1 MTKIGSQF
9 DSTNSNT
16 KTIPSSSPLFLHPSE
31 SPSLKLTSI
40 IFNGENYD
48 LWADAVKN
56 GLEAKNKL
64 GLVNGTVPKPEG
76 KEDEDCEVVAWRQC
90 NAMIKAWLRSVIDEK
105 LHPSIAFS
113 GTVVEIW
120 KELQERYAAGNA
132 ARIHQLKSDL
142 AACRQG
148 NRSVVDY
155 YTNLK
160 SLWDELATYS
170 RVPDCTCG
178 AATAFLKEKEEEKIH
193 QFIMGLNDT
202 LYNNIR
208 FNLLMDDDLTSL
220 NRVYGIVLR
229 EERHKA
235 VIRIRD
241 EPATEVAMSAR
252 ADSNRSTIQPDSK
265 EYEPP
270 RCTHCKKWYHTEAT
284 FWEKLGLSGRG
295 CGRGRR
301 GGRGGRGG
309 RGFGSNNQTA
319 NATTTADEGVASK
332 PDLTA
337 DEIEQLRTLLSGK
350 GDTHE
355 KLQGTRSLNL
365 NNWMLDSGCS
375 HHMTGC
381 RDALSKLWQGAPST
395 VGLPDGSTIVAN
407 EHGKVQLTQKF
418 HLQDDQSTKTE
429 IGRGELRDG
438 VYYMTRVGEV
448 VARVGVNEARKGWCV
463 YDLKSKR
470 QFVSRDVH
478 FYENVFPFA
487 LESEHTPADSSTAGT
502 NDSLP
507 FLDDIPGSSLV
518 LGTPPD
524 TGTIAPEATVETET
538 PAANDFPEG
547 VSVTDE
553 VVGSD
558 SVEGEQG
565 PAEEESQLGRGA
577 QQRFEPAWKKDYVCQ
592 STRVIPTKATH
603 SSNTPSS
610 TKGTRYPLINYAT
623 SSCFSLPHRNFIGA
637 VDAIREPRSYYE
649 AVKQAEWR
657 EAMGKEI
664 DALEK
669 NGTWKIVDLPDGK
682 KPIGCKWVY
691 KTKLKADGTIERHKA
706 RLVAQGFTQIEGI
719 DYHETF
725 APVAKMTSV
734 RLLLAVAVA
743 KKWNISQLDINNAFL
758 HGDLDEKVYMRL
770 PQGFQAKTTG
780 KVCRLLKSLYG
791 LKQVSRNWFAKLT
804 DALRGYGFTQSLA
817 DYSLFTMNKSGI
829 FLGLLVYVDD
839 MIIVSNNSKAS
850 DNLKQFLDAKF
861 GIKDHGRLK
870 FFLGIEV
877 AHGESGLFLCQR
889 KYALEIIKEAK
900 LEGAKPVQTPIIQ
913 NHELALSTSALLKD
927 PVMYRRLVGRLV
939 YLTITR
945 PDLLYAVHT
954 LSQFVQAPRKEHLE
968 AALRVVR
975 YLKGDPGK
983 GIVMSKDSVMQLN
996 GYSDSDYARCPLTR
1010 RSLTG
1015 YFVALGTTPISWK
1028 VRKQPTVAKST
1039 A

>member
-1 MTKIGSQF
+1 MTKIGSDQF

-105 LHPSIAFS
+105 LHPSIAFFWDRS
-113 GTVVEIW
+113 RNLEGTPRTI
-120 KELQERYAAGNA
+120 
-132 ARIHQLKSDL
+132 
-142 AACRQG
+142 
-148 NRSVVDY
+148 RSRECSSHSSIE
-155 YTNLK
+155 K
-160 SLWDELATYS
+160 RPRSMQAS

-208 FNLLMDDDLTSL
+208 SNLLMDDDLTSL

-284 FWEKLGLSGRG
+284 SCEKLGLSGRG
-295 CGRGRR
+295 CERGRR

-309 RGFGSNNQTA
+309 RGSGSNNQTA
-319 NATTTADEGVASK
+319 NATTTADEGAASK
-332 PDLTA
+332 PGLTA
-337 DEIEQLRTLLSGK
+337 NEIEQLRTLLSGK
-350 GDTHE
+350 GNTHE

-507 FLDDIPGSSLV
+507 FLDDIFGSSLV

-538 PAANDFPEG
+538 PAASDFPEG

-577 QQRFEPAWKKDYVCQ
+577 RQ
-592 STRVIPTKATH
+592 
-603 SSNTPSS
+603 
-610 TKGTRYPLINYAT
+610 
-623 SSCFSLPHRNFIGA
+623 RNFIGA

-664 DALEK
+664 DALEN

-719 DYHETF
+719 NYHETF

-780 KVCRLLKSLYG
+780 KVCRLLKSLHG
-791 LKQVSRNWFAKLT
+791 LKQASRNWFAKLT

-817 DYSLFTMNKSGI
+817 DYSLLTMNKSGI

-861 GIKDHGRLK
+861 GIKDLGRLK

-913 NHELALSTSALLKD
+913 NHELALSTSALLK
-927 PVMYRRLVGRLV
+927 
-939 YLTITR
+939 
-945 PDLLYAVHT
+945 
-954 LSQFVQAPRKEHLE
+954 
-968 AALRVVR
+968 
-975 YLKGDPGK
+975 
-983 GIVMSKDSVMQLN
+983 
-996 GYSDSDYARCPLTR
+996 
-1010 RSLTG
+1010 
-1015 YFVALGTTPISWK
+1015 
-1028 VRKQPTVAKST
+1028 
-1039 A
+1039 